1 MIIVVSPAHHKD
13 FADSTPMRGSKPRA
27 AGPSLDTLL
36 TRSGPR
42 LGTVFHTQLEIRD
55 YNKLPPKLRQYAKKI
70 HEIGAKARAPPPH
83 RRMHRPPRHPPP
95 PRHRAAAASPLR
107 RATRCRAARRSPPL
121 LFAQVTIVVQEEQ
134 LGLGHAVLRASS
146 VERALH
152 AV

>member
-1 MIIVVSPAHHKD
+1 MIIVVSPAHRKD

-83 RRMHRPPRHPPP
+83 RRMHRPRRATHRRRATAPPP
-95 PRHRAAAASPLR
+95 PHRSAAPPAAARPGGAHPCFSR
-107 RATRCRAARRSPPL
+107 R
-121 LFAQVTIVVQEEQ
+121 
-134 LGLGHAVLRASS
+134 
-146 VERALH
+146 
-152 AV
+152 